1 MPSQLVALATQA
13 RKAAGLEAL
22 ELDDLDEE
30 LPDPD
35 PHMPMSACLQLP
47 LPFELVNE
55 FDVAKQVPHL
65 AMMLFTAF
73 SHIAD
78 CDEIDDGQPVTN
90 RRDSTKPTKARF
102 MRHPTKKIST
112 EYSLSGGRKVSR
124 QKRSSG
130 DSRRDEPDLGRITWV
145 LRPIGPHFGRW
156 RRHRGCRCRTAW

>member
-13 RKAAGLEAL
+13 RKASGLEAL

-65 AMMLFTAF
+65 AMLLFTAF

-78 CDEIDDGQPVTN
+78 SDEIEDGQPVTN
-90 RRDSTKPTKARF
+90 RRDSTKPTRARF

-124 QKRSSG
+124 QKRFPRRFLDRRAGPRQNYLGPAPDCTSLWTLEAA
-130 DSRRDEPDLGRITWV
+130 SRV
-145 LRPIGPHFGRW
+145 
-156 RRHRGCRCRTAW
+156 